1 MQYTKISCRW
11 VVLRSTHNTQT
22 RNVLVTWN
30 FRMLNLV
37 VDTVTT
43 GFSYS

>member
-1 MQYTKISCRW
+1 
-11 VVLRSTHNTQT
+11 
-22 RNVLVTWN
+22 
-30 FRMLNLV
+30 MLNLV